1 MSQTDSCEYNYE
13 SLYWTDY
20 ESFCWPEYFDYYNGQ
35 YWFDEETKIQSWHD
49 YNEVPY
55 EPARIL
61 FDKYAKNQIKIS
73 SRKIMI
79 LLRYERSR
87 ISTDSYLELLKL
99 KNKSRKIKRT
109 FALYVDNPEKV
120 KEFIDMNN
128 KYEYIKDPI
137 ELAIKA
143 INFENKFKE
152 IVNDAILG
160 KKVKGIK
167 QEKYTLIR
175 SQYKKDL
182 IYPPMAGYIE
192 NEEYIEIIAY
202 HIEKKDHF
210 SNILPE
216 LYYNNRRAKM
226 NCMRDEYSYDDPYE
240 WNRSDY
246 DSYEN
251 KERHNR
257 HMKNRN
263 CWYSIGPIH
272 KKYYKKVLKHHTIQ
286 PCTLNR
292 NTTKLIAMNKCY
304 DMKNS
309 YIHVPYVMFAYIF

>member
-20 ESFCWPEYFDYYNGQ
+20 ESFCWPDYSDYYADQ
-35 YWFDEETKIQSWHD
+35 YWEDPVTKSQSWHG

-61 FDKYAKNQIKIS
+61 FDKYVRNQIKIS

-120 KEFIDMNN
+120 KEFIDINN
-128 KYEYIKDPI
+128 KYEYIENAV

-143 INFENKFKE
+143 INFENKFKQ
-152 IVNDAILG
+152 IIKDATLG
-160 KKVKGIK
+160 KRVKGLK

-175 SQYKKDL
+175 YQHEKNL
-182 IYPPMAGYIE
+182 IYPPMDGYIK
-192 NEEYIEIIAY
+192 NEEYIESCAY
-202 HIEKKDHF
+202 HIEKNDNF
-210 SNILPE
+210 SDILE
-216 LYYNNRRAKM
+216 ILSYNTWVAKM
-226 NCMRDEYSYDDPYE
+226 NYLCDEYSYDD
-240 WNRSDY
+240 
-246 DSYEN
+246 SYKYMESSEN
-251 KERHNR
+251 EEQLEKHG
-257 HMKNRN
+257 KNRN
-263 CWYSIGPIH
+263 CWFSTGPIP
-272 KKYYKKVLKHHTIQ
+272 KTYKRKILKHHRIQ
-286 PCTLNR
+286 PCALNR
-292 NTTKLIAMNKCY
+292 NTTKLIAINRCWN
-304 DMKNS
+304 MKNS
-309 YIHVPYVMFAYIF
+309 YIHVPYIVFAYIY

>member
-20 ESFCWPEYFDYYNGQ
+20 ESFCWPEYNDYYTDQ
-35 YWFDEETKIQSWHD
+35 DWYDAETKIQSWHD

-61 FDKYAKNQIKIS
+61 FEKYAKNQIKIS

-120 KEFIDMNN
+120 KEFIDTNN
-128 KYEYIKDPI
+128 KYEYITNAV

-160 KKVKGIK
+160 KKVKGLK

-175 SQYKKDL
+175 YQHKKNL
-182 IYPPMAGYIE
+182 IYPPMDGHIK
-192 NEEYIEIIAY
+192 NEEYIESCAY
-202 HIEKKDHF
+202 HIEKNDNF
-210 SNILPE
+210 SDILQI
-216 LYYNNRRAKM
+216 LSYNTWVAKM
-226 NCMRDEYSYDDPYE
+226 DYMKDEYSYSDPYKYLDPSE
-240 WNRSDY
+240 D
-246 DSYEN
+246 E
-251 KERHNR
+251 ERYNR
-257 HMKNRN
+257 HRKNRN
-263 CWYSIGPIH
+263 CWYNVGPIP
-272 KKYYKKVLKHHTIQ
+272 KTYKRKVLKRHRIQ
-286 PCTLNR
+286 PCILNR

-309 YIHVPYVMFAYIF
+309 YIHVPYIMFAYIF